1 MKILLL
7 GNPNVGKSVLFSRLT
22 GVHVLASNY
31 PGTTV
36 EFVQGS
42 TRVGGEKAQ
51 VIDVPGT
58 YSLEPT
64 CKAEEVSLRILEDHC
79 GEEEKDCVVVDVVD
93 STNLERSLLL
103 TLQLA
108 AKRIPMVVCLNLWDE
123 AKHTGVTLD
132 KDELERILGV
142 PCVPTVA
149 IAGEGIKTLVEKI
162 PLARPSTL
170 TFQKEEIWKE
180 VGAIVSRVQAI
191 CHKHHTLRE
200 RLGDLAVHPATAIP
214 MAAVMGILSFFVIR
228 FIGEGLIANVF
239 DPFFA
244 RFWSPLV
251 HQVSRLLGGAGLL
264 HDIVVGKGGAGAI
277 DYTGSLGLLTT
288 GVYIPVGA
296 VLPYLFSFYL
306 VLSVLEDTGY
316 LPRLAVIL
324 DTFMHR
330 MGMHGMTIVPMLLGL
345 GCNVPGVMATRILE
359 TRRERLIAAT
369 LMAITVPCMSQLAMI
384 AGLVGTLKG
393 GAHQGV
399 AVFGTAFLTLFLT
412 GLLLGFFLNKLT
424 GGESRELL
432 MDIPPFRLPYFP
444 GLLKK
449 LLMRTWWFLKEALP
463 WVLFGVLLVNLLKIS
478 GGLDF
483 LGRLAAPL
491 VHSVLG
497 LPREAVAGLIF
508 GFLRK
513 DVAVGMLAPLGLNW
527 RQITVA
533 SVVLTMYFPC
543 IATFTIFLKEFGL
556 KDTIKASV
564 LMVCASFSVGGI
576 LNFTLGALAGS

>member
-1 MKILLL
+1 MEVLLL

-42 TRVGGEKAQ
+42 TRIAGERVP

-79 GEEEKDCVVVDVVD
+79 GGEEGCVVVNVVD
-93 STNLERSLLL
+93 STNLERSLYL

-108 AKRIPMVVCLNLWDE
+108 ARKVPMVVCLNLWDE
-123 AKHTGVTLD
+123 AKHTGITVD
-132 KDELERILGV
+132 KDALERILGV

-149 IAGEGIKTLVEKI
+149 IAGEGIKSLVERI
-162 PLARPSTL
+162 PEARPSTL
-170 TFQKEEIWKE
+170 EYDQEEIWKE
-180 VGAIVSRVQAI
+180 VGRIVSRVQVI

-214 MAAVMGILSFFVIR
+214 IAALVGLLSFFVIR
-228 FIGEGLIANVF
+228 FIGEGLISNVF
-239 DPFFA
+239 DPLFT
-244 RFWSPLV
+244 RFWTPLV
-251 HQVSRLLGGAGLL
+251 HWVSGLLGGSGLL
-264 HDIVVGKGGAGAI
+264 HDIVVGRGGAGAI
-277 DYTGSLGLLTT
+277 DYTGALGLLTT
-288 GVYIPVGA
+288 GIYIPIGA

-306 VLSVLEDTGY
+306 VLSILEDTGY

-330 MGMHGMTIVPMLLGL
+330 LGMHGMTIVPMLLGI

-369 LMAITVPCMSQLAMI
+369 LMSITVPCMSQLAMI

-393 GAHQGV
+393 GAHLGV
-399 AVFGTAFLTLFLT
+399 AVFGTTFLTLLFT
-412 GLLLGFFLNKLT
+412 GLVLGYFLNKLT
-424 GGESRELL
+424 RGESPELL
-432 MDIPPFRLPYFP
+432 MDIPPFRLPYLP
-444 GLLKK
+444 GLSKK
-449 LLMRTWWFLKEALP
+449 LVMRTWWFLKEALP
-463 WVLFGVLLVNLLKIS
+463 WVLFGVFLVNLLEIS

-491 VHSVLG
+491 VQSVLG
-497 LPREAVAGLIF
+497 LPRDAVGGLIF

-513 DVAVGMLAPLGLNW
+513 DVAVGMLAPLGLTW

-556 KDTIKASV
+556 KDTAKAAL
-564 LMVCASFSVGGI
+564 LMLATSFTVGGL
-576 LNFTLGALAGS
+576 LNLVLGIAAGG